1 MAIHLTETGSTFAHT
16 GVTKFG
22 ANLLQDMF
30 HAKVFVK
37 TLRRNLIA
45 LPLATFEDA
54 PRSSGKSVRWQF
66 LSNPTAAT
74 TPLTE
79 GSTPGSS
86 EDLTTTPIHGVLQEY
101 GDFFDV
107 SALLLK
113 TAASGT
119 KEAIVEAAG
128 YQAALTLDTLV
139 YNDALGDTT
148 NTNDAGTALTAEDIR
163 VAVQELKQNDAKPH
177 PMTPG
182 GSFYA
187 GLFSVEAAYDMM
199 GEGAPVWFQAKSSD
213 FESALTTPF
222 VDTVPTAALYG
233 CIIKTSTNI
242 QRDAGASPDDDLNYI
257 VADNSFGAVSIDS
270 NLMDPSVIITNPE
283 QRVDLPLRNAGTIGW
298 IVWFDTEAFDSNRIV
313 EILSDATGIG
323 V

>member
-1 MAIHLTETGSTFAHT
+1 MAIHLTQTGSSFAHT
-16 GVTKFG
+16 GAANFG

-45 LPLATFEDA
+45 LPLATMEDA

-66 LSNPTAAT
+66 FSNPIAAT
-74 TPLTE
+74 TPISE
-79 GSTPGSS
+79 GVTPGTG
-86 EDLTTTPIHGVLQEY
+86 ENLTTTPVHGVMQEY

-107 SALLLK
+107 SRFLMT

-119 KEAIVEAAG
+119 KEAIVESAA
-128 YQAALTLDTLV
+128 YQAALTLDALV
-139 YNDALGDTT
+139 YSDSLGGTT
-148 NTNDAGTALTAEDIR
+148 TIDNAGVAMTAEDVR
-163 VAVQELKQNDAKPH
+163 GAVQTLKQNDAKPH
-177 PMTPG
+177 RNTPG
-182 GSFYA
+182 GRFYA

-213 FESALTTPF
+213 FESALVTPF
-222 VDTVPTAALYG
+222 DDTVPTAALYG
-233 CIIKTSTNI
+233 CMIKTSTNVP
-242 QRDAGASPDDDLNYI
+242 RDTGVSPDDDQNYI

-270 NLMDPSVIITNPE
+270 NLMSPSVIITDPAS
-283 QRVDLPLRNAGTIGW
+283 RVDLPLRNAGTIGW
-298 IVWFDTEAFDSNRIV
+298 IVWFDTALFDSNRVV

-323 V
+323 